1 MDSLLRSKP
10 SWEMTQNE
18 AQQAVSELREQLDN
32 VKIRNEILE
41 LRLESSKNH
50 ISKLEVQYQQRQ
62 QNHLARCRTEDWHLL
77 NCVDDEV

>member
-77 NCVDDEV
+77 NCVDDEE